1 VDELGTCVVEP
12 GEPDVDAVAAVIG
25 DVQDPELAAP
35 RERPM
40 AVGAAFGA
48 AGPVECCRLE
58 HREAPMTA
66 VATVRAV
73 VDDAWD
79 WYSAMSPYEQCVDYL
94 AGDPDI
100 EQVLAKDLSYCDGLW
115 GSPES
120 E

>member
-1 VDELGTCVVEP
+1 MIP
-12 GEPDVDAVAAVIG
+12 GGWRSLMGLRMGA
-25 DVQDPELAAP
+25 PEMHPLSRRASVLASLVRSLHTGALESVGMRCLALAALCIP
-35 RERPM
+35 LTS
-40 AVGAAFGA
+40 GS
-48 AGPVECCRLE
+48 
-58 HREAPMTA
+58 
-66 VATVRAV
+66 VRAV

-79 WYSAMSPYEQCVDYL
+79 WYSAMSPYEQCIDYL

>member
-1 VDELGTCVVEP
+1 MS
-12 GEPDVDAVAAVIG
+12 AAEFLVSDFWLCSPALSAFGQAIRVWRHHNG
-25 DVQDPELAAP
+25 ALESVGMRCLALAALCIP
-35 RERPM
+35 LTS
-40 AVGAAFGA
+40 GS
-48 AGPVECCRLE
+48 
-58 HREAPMTA
+58 
-66 VATVRAV
+66 VRAV

-79 WYSAMSPYEQCVDYL
+79 WYSAMSPYEQCIDYL